1 MGRKIA
7 TIEDA
12 LDLADELFNSL
23 EKKDYSKQEFQA
35 NNGIYHFTFF
45 DNIFTFYLPGLND
58 KKVKKFIDPTN
69 RVLSISKIED
79 FGDEKEA
86 GETTIFKIEIP
97 ERFDLTPQNITFKD
111 GVLSFTLD
119 KKIKNKDIIVF

>member
-1 MGRKIA
+1 MGRKII

-12 LDLADELFNSL
+12 LNFTNELFNSL
-23 EKKDYSKQEFQA
+23 EKKDYSKQEFQVD
-35 NNGIYHFTFF
+35 NGIYHFTLF

-97 ERFDLTPQNITFKD
+97 EKFDLTPQNVTFKD

-119 KKIKNKDIIVF
+119 KEIKNKDIIIF